1 MKNKSKDKKQT
12 NNKSQVKKEEEE
24 EIPDPIDYDLEDEIH
39 SIAIE
44 IIKLYKSGKRL
55 KDIPLQTTK
64 EKMFKYFQYIFSK
77 RHRKEREILIVK
89 HYISKFQKYAYNLSF
104 FDRKII

>member
-55 KDIPLQTTK
+55 KDIFNIYFQNVIEKK
-64 EKMFKYFQYIFSK
+64 EKF
-77 RHRKEREILIVK
+77 
-89 HYISKFQKYAYNLSF
+89 
-104 FDRKII
+104 

>member
-44 IIKLYKSGKRL
+44 IINF
-55 KDIPLQTTK
+55 INQV
-64 EKMFKYFQYIFSK
+64 KY
-77 RHRKEREILIVK
+77 
-89 HYISKFQKYAYNLSF
+89 
-104 FDRKII
+104 